1 MHCLYQPGLCELAI
15 QKQCYSIEVSDW
27 NLCEGD
33 GMGMDYRFAFYKK
46 EYFDEIEA
54 LILNSYQWENP
65 TYGLSRLEF
74 TNGLHPKFLHFSNV
88 WERTVG
94 VYFLNE
100 TIIACAINEG
110 NDDGT
115 VFFLFREKKFAEDK
129 KLLKDMIHFAKTTMS
144 CVKDKNKIQ
153 RFVRILI
160 PQWNVTLS
168 ELVLEEG
175 FVKEEGGERIR
186 IRTFGAD
193 RYPVKLPEGYTFA
206 DGNETPPFYLANVHM
221 AAFNYS
227 IHDVPDCANAFS
239 EMRNEKHYDP
249 FLDLCILDPQKRPVA
264 MAIIWYDKRM
274 PYCELE
280 PLGVAFWERRKGLA
294 TAILNE
300 ASNRVLEKYP
310 DCKGMTGGDQPF
322 YEATGYYVTD
332 HIPTYRYDME
342 IYPSWDERSLKG
354 MPPKAISS
362 DN

>member
-115 VFFLFREKKFAEDK
+115 VVFLFREKKFAEDK
-129 KLLKDMIHFAKTTMS
+129 KLLKDMIHFVKTTMS

-332 HIPTYRYDME
+332 YTPTYRYDME

>member
-1 MHCLYQPGLCELAI
+1 
-15 QKQCYSIEVSDW
+15 
-27 NLCEGD
+27 
-33 GMGMDYRFAFYKK
+33 MDYRFAFYKK

>member
-1 MHCLYQPGLCELAI
+1 M
-15 QKQCYSIEVSDW
+15 
-27 NLCEGD
+27 N
-33 GMGMDYRFAFYKK
+33 YRFDFYRKD
-46 EYFDEIEA
+46 YFDEIEE

-74 TNGLHPKFLHFSNV
+74 TNGLHPSFLHFSNV

-94 VYFLNE
+94 VYFLDK
-100 TIIACAINEG
+100 TIVACAINEA
-110 NDDGT
+110 NDNGA
-115 VFFLFREKKFAEDK
+115 VFFLFREKRFAEHK
-129 KLLKDMIHFAKTTMS
+129 ELLSDMIYFAKTTMS

-186 IRTFGAD
+186 IRTFGAE

-221 AAFNYS
+221 AAFHYS

-310 DCKGMTGGDQPF
+310 ECKGMTGGDQPF

-332 HIPTYRYDME
+332 YVPSYRYDME
-342 IYPSWDERSLKG
+342 IYPSWDERSLKW

-362 DN
+362 HN